1 MVTYI
6 TIVRISP
13 TLEPPYCNAIEKEK
27 KKKKKEQGKTY
38 TLMILL
44 KPIHHSRQLLII
56 SRHIS
61 SMLLDDLLAL
71 A

>member
-6 TIVRISP
+6 AIVRISP
-13 TLEPPYCNAIEKEK
+13 TLEPPYCNAIEKE

>member
-1 MVTYI
+1 
-6 TIVRISP
+6 
-13 TLEPPYCNAIEKEK
+13 
-27 KKKKKEQGKTY
+27 
-38 TLMILL
+38 MILL